1 VSKGPTVWLTESIAE
16 SVYDEVTAL
25 SKSFRSLRAEEGG
38 EHTIQECIIK
48 HIKAAQPNPLAAV
61 PEFCRETW
69 KAMIDKVGAVKRKGG
84 TKPLSRQE
92 TMCIRTPLSFAS
104 ILHSLF
110 NHGLLSYELF
120 IQLDDLS
127 LLIHPSM
134 DQKPSLMTT
143 AEAIAWLNKSALS
156 VPMTKG
162 GNLID
167 YICLPLFFFLRFRAT
182 TCDLVCRFYL
192 AVPIY
197 I

>member
-1 VSKGPTVWLTESIAE
+1 MSKGPTVWLTESIAE

-61 PEFCRETW
+61 LYRETW
-69 KAMIDKVGAVKRKGG
+69 RAMIDKVGAVKRKGG

-134 DQKPSLMTT
+134 DQKPSLV
-143 AEAIAWLNKSALS
+143 K
-156 VPMTKG
+156 
-162 GNLID
+162 LIE
-167 YICLPLFFFLRFRAT
+167 
-182 TCDLVCRFYL
+182 
-192 AVPIY
+192 
-197 I
+197 